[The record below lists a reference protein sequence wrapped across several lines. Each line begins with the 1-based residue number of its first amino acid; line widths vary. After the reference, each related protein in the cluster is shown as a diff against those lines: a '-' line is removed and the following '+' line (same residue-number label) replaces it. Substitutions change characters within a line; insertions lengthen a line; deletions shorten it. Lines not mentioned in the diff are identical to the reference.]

1 MEKLL
6 HQLQK
11 GQNAYSPA
19 QKAVADYIVSHYVD
33 IPFQTIS
40 QIAQLT
46 NTSETTISKFCNE
59 LGFSGFSGLK
69 HLISGYINAA
79 LPLNN
84 RFENSAT
91 GLDEES
97 AVDEIMRCDMENIQ
111 ATLCNKANRAKL
123 QTLLKMIDQAHN
135 VYTIG
140 GRSSSYFAEFLAFK
154 LRQQNVC
161 VQNINFGVG
170 DDIDQM
176 MSMRPGDLVI
186 AFSFP
191 RYTKR
196 VLEIL
201 KYIKARGVS
210 IVLITG
216 ESLSPAFE
224 YAELVFCCRIT
235 SRSYVASY
243 VSCLS
248 LINVILMTRALYH
261 KDDMEKNLEALEK
274 NLREFDTFV

>member
-1 MEKLL
+1 MDKLL
-6 HQLQK
+6 QQLQE
-11 GQNAYSPA
+11 QQSTYSPA
-19 QKAVADYIVSHYVD
+19 QKAVADYIVSHYMD

-69 HLISGYINAA
+69 HLISSHINAS

-84 RFENSAT
+84 RFENNAT
-91 GLDEES
+91 GLDETS
-97 AVDEIMRCDMENIQ
+97 AIDEIMRCDIENIQ
-111 ATLCNKANRAKL
+111 ATLCNASNRAKL
-123 QTLLKMIDQAHN
+123 QSLLEMIDRAHN

-140 GRSSSYFAEFLAFK
+140 GRSSSYFASFLAFK
-154 LRQQNVC
+154 LRQQDVC
-161 VQNINFGVG
+161 VQNIDFGAG
-170 DDIDQM
+170 DDIDKM
-176 MSMRPGDLVI
+176 MMIRPGDLVI

-201 KYIKARGVS
+201 KYVKSKGIS

-216 ESLSPAFE
+216 ESLSPAFQ
-224 YAELVFCCRIT
+224 YAELVFSCRIT

-261 KDDMEKNLEALEK
+261 KKDMEADLKELEENLK
-274 NLREFDTFV
+274 RFDMFA